1 MMARL
6 AVTAFVVALAASFA
20 TSAGADVVERVVA
33 TVNNEA
39 IFLSDLRTR
48 AVPFLP
54 QVAEASTE
62 TERMSRLKELYEE
75 LLTHLVDEQLI
86 RQLANDSGIR
96 VTDAD
101 LDSAI
106 ENLRLQN
113 NMTEEQFQEALEG
126 QGFTKAQYR
135 RDLKRQLLRL
145 KVMNERVRSRVN
157 VTEEEVR
164 ARYEQR
170 AREQGSELR
179 FQVSH
184 VVLPVT
190 EGASAIQVAAKRQEA
205 VTLRASLTPEN
216 FNARAAKLGGGDL
229 GWLSQGDLPE
239 ELERELMRLNAGEI
253 SAPVRGSSGFH
264 IFFLQDRQ
272 VGAGFPSYD
281 EMKQELYRE
290 MLDSAM
296 TRQEKIFLDEMRRKA
311 VVNQML

>member
-1 MMARL
+1 MMTRL
-6 AVTAFVVALAASFA
+6 FVATFVLALMVN
-20 TSAGADVVERVVA
+20 SANADVVERVVA

-39 IFLSDLRTR
+39 IFLSDLRKR

-75 LLTHLVDEQLI
+75 LLTFLVDEQLV
-86 RQLANDSGIR
+86 RQLAGSSGIR

-101 LDSAI
+101 IDNAI

-113 NMTEEQFQEALEG
+113 NMTEEQFQQALES
-126 QGFTKAQYR
+126 QGLSKAQYR
-135 RDLKRQLLRL
+135 LDLKRQLIRL

-157 VTEEEVR
+157 VTKEEVR

-184 VVLPVT
+184 VVVPVA
-190 EGASAIQVAAKRQEA
+190 ERASAIQVAAKRQEA
-205 VTLRASLTPEN
+205 DTLRASLTPEN
-216 FNARAAKLGGGDL
+216 FNARASQLGGGDL

-239 ELERELMRLNAGEI
+239 ELERALLPLNAGEI
-253 SAPVRGSSGFH
+253 SSPVRGSSGFH

-281 EMKQELYRE
+281 EMRQELYRE
-290 MLDSAM
+290 MLDTAM
-296 TRQEKIFLDEMRRKA
+296 MRQEKIFLDETRRKA
-311 VVNQML
+311 VINRML

>member
-1 MMARL
+1 MARL
-6 AVTAFVVALAASFA
+6 AVTAFVVALAA

-113 NMTEEQFQEALEG
+113 NMTDEQF
-126 QGFTKAQYR
+126 
-135 RDLKRQLLRL
+135 
-145 KVMNERVRSRVN
+145 
-157 VTEEEVR
+157 
-164 ARYEQR
+164 
-170 AREQGSELR
+170 
-179 FQVSH
+179 
-184 VVLPVT
+184 
-190 EGASAIQVAAKRQEA
+190 
-205 VTLRASLTPEN
+205 
-216 FNARAAKLGGGDL
+216 
-229 GWLSQGDLPE
+229 
-239 ELERELMRLNAGEI
+239 
-253 SAPVRGSSGFH
+253 
-264 IFFLQDRQ
+264 
-272 VGAGFPSYD
+272 
-281 EMKQELYRE
+281 
-290 MLDSAM
+290 
-296 TRQEKIFLDEMRRKA
+296 
-311 VVNQML
+311 

>member
-1 MMARL
+1 MTRL
-6 AVTAFVVALAASFA
+6 FVATFVLALMVN
-20 TSAGADVVERVVA
+20 SANADVVERVVA

-39 IFLSDLRTR
+39 IFLSDLRKR

-75 LLTHLVDEQLI
+75 LLTFLVDEQLV
-86 RQLANDSGIR
+86 RQLAGSSGIR

-101 LDSAI
+101 IDNAI

-113 NMTEEQFQEALEG
+113 NMTEEQFQQALES
-126 QGFTKAQYR
+126 QGLSKAQYR
-135 RDLKRQLLRL
+135 LDLKRQLIRL

-157 VTEEEVR
+157 VTKEEVR

-184 VVLPVT
+184 VVVPVA
-190 EGASAIQVAAKRQEA
+190 ERASAIQVAAKRQEA
-205 VTLRASLTPEN
+205 DTLRASLTPEN
-216 FNARAAKLGGGDL
+216 FNARASQLGGGDL

-239 ELERELMRLNAGEI
+239 ELERALLPLNAGEI
-253 SAPVRGSSGFH
+253 SSPVRGSSGFH

-281 EMKQELYRE
+281 EMRQELYRE
-290 MLDSAM
+290 MLDTAM
-296 TRQEKIFLDEMRRKA
+296 IRQEKIFLDETRRKA
-311 VVNQML
+311 VINRML

>member
-6 AVTAFVVALAASFA
+6 VITACVLVLVAGSAG
-20 TSAGADVVERVVA
+20 SAGADVIERVVA
-33 TVNNEA
+33 TVDNEA
-39 IFLSDLRTR
+39 IFLSDLRKR

-54 QVAEASTE
+54 QVAEARTE

-75 LLTHLVDEQLI
+75 LLNVLVDEQLI
-86 RQLANDSGIR
+86 RQLASGSGIR

-113 NMTEEQFQEALEG
+113 NMTEEQFKEALDA
-126 QGFTKAQYR
+126 QGFTDAQYR
-135 RDLKRQLLRL
+135 HDLRRQLLRL

-170 AREQGSELR
+170 ARGEGSELR

-184 VVLPVT
+184 VVLPVA

-216 FNARAAKLGGGDL
+216 FGARAAGLGGGDL

-239 ELERELMRLNAGEI
+239 ELEGELLRLNAGEI

-264 IFFLQDRQ
+264 IFYLQDRQ

-290 MLDSAM
+290 MLDAAM
-296 TRQEKIFLDEMRRKA
+296 LRQEKIFLDEMRRKA
-311 VVNQML
+311 VINRML

>member
-1 MMARL
+1 MSRL
-6 AVTAFVVALAASFA
+6 ALTVFVFVLMAN
-20 TSAGADVVERVVA
+20 SANADVVERVVA

-39 IFLSDLRTR
+39 IFLSDLRKR

-62 TERMSRLKELYEE
+62 TERMARLKELYEE
-75 LLTHLVDEQLI
+75 LLTFLVDEQLI
-86 RQLANDSGIR
+86 RQLASSGGIR

-101 LDSAI
+101 VDNAI

-113 NMTEEQFQEALEG
+113 NMTEEEFKEALES
-126 QGFTKAQYR
+126 QGLSQGQYR
-135 RDLKRQLLRL
+135 QDLKRQLIRL

-157 VTEEEVR
+157 VTEEQVR
-164 ARYEQR
+164 SRYEQR
-170 AREQGSELR
+170 ARAEGSELR

-184 VVLPVT
+184 VVVPVA

-205 VTLRASLTPEN
+205 ETLRASLTPEN
-216 FNARAAKLGGGDL
+216 FNARAPQLGGGDL
-229 GWLSQGDLPE
+229 GWLTQGDLPE
-239 ELERELMRLNAGEI
+239 ELERALLPLNAGEI
-253 SAPVRGSSGFH
+253 SNPVRGGSGFH

-290 MLDSAM
+290 MLDAAM
-296 TRQEKIFLDEMRRKA
+296 TRQEKIFLDEIRRKA
-311 VVNQML
+311 VINRML

>member
-1 MMARL
+1 MSRL
-6 AVTAFVVALAASFA
+6 ALTVFVFVLMAN
-20 TSAGADVVERVVA
+20 SANADVVERVVA

-39 IFLSDLRTR
+39 IFLSDLRKR

-62 TERMSRLKELYEE
+62 TERMARLKELYEE
-75 LLTHLVDEQLI
+75 LLTFLVDEQLI
-86 RQLANDSGIR
+86 RQLASSGGIR

-101 LDSAI
+101 VDNAI

-113 NMTEEQFQEALEG
+113 NMTEEEFKEALES
-126 QGFTKAQYR
+126 QGLSQGQYR
-135 RDLKRQLLRL
+135 QDLKRQLIRL

-157 VTEEEVR
+157 VTEEQVR
-164 ARYEQR
+164 SRYEQR
-170 AREQGSELR
+170 ARAEGSELR

-184 VVLPVT
+184 VVVPVA

-205 VTLRASLTPEN
+205 ETLRASLTPEN
-216 FNARAAKLGGGDL
+216 FNARAPQLGGGDL
-229 GWLSQGDLPE
+229 GWLTQGDLPE
-239 ELERELMRLNAGEI
+239 ELERALLPLNAGEI
-253 SAPVRGSSGFH
+253 SDPVRGGSGFH

-290 MLDSAM
+290 MLDAAM
-296 TRQEKIFLDEMRRKA
+296 TRQEKIFLDEIRRKA
-311 VVNQML
+311 VINRML

>member
-1 MMARL
+1 L
-6 AVTAFVVALAASFA
+6 VTAFVLALAANSA
-20 TSAGADVVERVVA
+20 TSANADVVERVVA

-39 IFLSDLRTR
+39 IFLSDLRKR

-75 LLTHLVDEQLI
+75 LLNFLVDEQLV
-86 RQLANDSGIR
+86 RQLASSNGIR

-101 LDSAI
+101 IDNAI

-113 NMTEEQFQEALEG
+113 NMTEEEFKQALDG
-126 QGFTKAQYR
+126 QGFTQAQYR
-135 RDLKRQLLRL
+135 QDLKRQLIRL

-170 AREQGSELR
+170 ARAHGSELR

-184 VVLPVT
+184 LVVPVAD
-190 EGASAIQVAAKRQEA
+190 GASAIQVAAKRQEA
-205 VTLRASLTPEN
+205 ETLRASLTPEN
-216 FNARAAKLGGGDL
+216 FNARAAQLGGGDL
-229 GWLSQGDLPE
+229 GWLSEGDLPE
-239 ELERELMRLNAGEI
+239 ELERALLPLNAGEI

-264 IFFLQDRQ
+264 IFLLKDRQ

-296 TRQEKIFLDEMRRKA
+296 LRQETIFLDEMRRKA
-311 VVNQML
+311 VVNRML